1 MANNL
6 LKMLNEFEPSKTRI
20 TSDNFDKVFDEWMV
34 FAPKGRKTQAYV
46 QDFFEDVSCP
56 NAYFNTAQ
64 NDNAD
69 ELNIQAYLEF
79 WNKYKRPNNVNEFAA
94 QKDRL
99 VDLWSR
105 RTDGEFFTPT
115 FYADLGHEYL
125 ERYLGEKMYTKHWWD
140 MCCGTGNL
148 TKKCPDEMFSR
159 LHMSTLNEEDVNIL
173 KNTKFKNAHVFSQN
187 FLNSDMNYD
196 FLETSKDWVFILN
209 PPYSA
214 SPTIRDE
221 HKKGIADTQIGA
233 LMKDASMN
241 KASSNLTTQFL
252 WKIKQLVDKYNLNV
266 TVGMFTQIS
275 FAMNPTYASFYKEWL
290 NTFHFVNGFCFHC
303 SEFEGTTG
311 EWPVVFSVWSSS
323 GENNPVDVDVYENRQ
338 LVGKKAFFTPSEPLS
353 KWVKRPKNV
362 IEFVP
367 FTSAITVA
375 SPDKTINLTKLPEN
389 AMGFAVF
396 AANDVMHSKQAY
408 LLSAPYANGSGWGI
422 TKDNFEESLVAL
434 GLRAIIK
441 GTWLNDKDQFNT
453 PDILHDDYVTLKNN
467 IILWLLFS
475 NFNHSSSLV
484 VNYNEEKVN
493 IKNHFFWLDGYVSEW
508 LAEHTINEQAMD
520 LLNHCNTLYETL
532 LPYKH
537 LADSKYQ
544 LERYDAGWYQWRK
557 ALCGQNSPS
566 IMINS
571 MYTEY
576 KKKHKELTNVLI
588 PMVYDLNILPKE
600 VHFSKMKN
608 SKQSRLHQA
617 LTRNR
622 ARVK

>member
-6 LKMLNEFEPSKTRI
+6 LKMLDDFEPTKTYI
-20 TSDNFDKVFDEWMV
+20 TSNNFDKVFDEWMK
-34 FAPKGRKTQAYV
+34 FAPEGHDTQTYV
-46 QDFFEDVSCP
+46 QAFFEDISERGTYDV
-56 NAYFNTAQ
+56 YHHTVQTASGDVQ
-64 NDNAD
+64 
-69 ELNIQAYLEF
+69 LNHWAYLEF
-79 WNKYKRPNNVNEFAA
+79 WGKYARPGNLNEITS

-115 FYADLGHEYL
+115 FYADLGHAYL
-125 ERYLGEKMYTKHWWD
+125 SKHLGEKMYTTPWWD

-148 TKKCPDEMFSR
+148 TKKCPNEMHSQ
-159 LHMSTLNEEDVNIL
+159 LYMSTLNAEDVDIL
-173 KNTKFKNAHVFSQN
+173 NSSKFKNGHVFSQD

-196 FLETSKDWVFILN
+196 FLETSTEWVFILN

-214 SPTIRDE
+214 SPTIRDD
-221 HKKGIADTQIGA
+221 HKKGVADTRIGA
-233 LMKDASMN
+233 LMKEAAMN

-275 FAMNPTYASFYKEWL
+275 FAMNPTYSSFYQEWL
-290 NTFHFVNGFCFHC
+290 SSFKFIDGFCFHC

-311 EWPVVFSVWSSS
+311 EWPVVFSIWSSS
-323 GENNPVDVDVYENRQ
+323 GSQKSVDVDVYENRK
-338 LVGKKAFFTPSEPLS
+338 LVGKKAFFTPSAPLS
-353 KWVKRPKNV
+353 KWVKRPKNT
-362 IEFVP
+362 IDSVP

-375 SPDKTINLTKLPEN
+375 SPDKTINLTKLPED

-422 TKDNFEESLVAL
+422 TKENFEESLVAL

-441 GTWLNDKDQFNT
+441 GTWLNDKDQFNA
-453 PDILHDDYVTLKNN
+453 PDISHDDYINLKNN
-467 IILWLLFS
+467 LIVWLLFS
-475 NFNHSSSLV
+475 NFNHSASLIA
-484 VNYNEEKVN
+484 NYNGEQVD
-493 IKNHFFWLDGYVSEW
+493 IKNHFFWLGGYVNEW
-508 LAEHTINEQAMD
+508 LSNNEINSHSSE
-520 LLNHCNTLYETL
+520 LLKHCNLLYEML

-537 LADSKYQ
+537 LAEAKYQ
-544 LERYDAGWYQWRK
+544 LNRDDSGWYQWRK
-557 ALCGQNSPS
+557 ALCGQNAPS
-566 IMINS
+566 QLINS

-576 KKKHKELTNVLI
+576 KQKHKSLTNVLV

-600 VHFSKMKN
+600 VYFSKMKN
-608 SKQSRLHQA
+608 SKQVRLH
-617 LTRNR
+617 TKR
-622 ARVK
+622 